1 MTEFRPSGTCFKNLD
16 FPGHVSGT
24 PRLNPPP
31 VDLGGFSVRI
41 DGPRITSQNVVE
53 YHDMPYHIISWGHQ
67 FHQLHEFHPRHHSV
81 NRLAWGFATD
91 NDQAQAPRHES
102 RSPRSNV
109 CPAIIHEGRTGR
121 QLGFHADDPRR
132 TQGHLDNKL
141 VIGVDF
147 PMSGNDTHGFCLCIF
162 NSGRGVGEWREGWG

>member
-1 MTEFRPSGTCFKNLD
+1 MFQEFGFSGTRVRDPPFKP
-16 FPGHVSGT
+16 PG
-24 PRLNPPP
+24 PPP
-31 VDLGGFSVRI
+31 QSTWGV
-41 DGPRITSQNVVE
+41 SQSGLTDPVSHRRMSYNI
-53 YHDMPYHIISWGHQ
+53 MTCHIISWGHQ

-141 VIGVDF
+141 VISVDF